1 LIGMEK
7 PNLNVFSGTL
17 VSIDGGRQ
25 LAIARN
31 LRRLYEDVLH
41 EPLPCPLRDRASR
54 GKPRQPLES
63 LLS

>member
-1 LIGMEK
+1 MEK

-31 LRRLYEDVLH
+31 LARLYADVLH
-41 EPLPCPLRDRASR
+41 EPLPCDLERLIARLEASGSR
-54 GKPRQPLES
+54 
-63 LLS
+63 

>member
-1 LIGMEK
+1 MEK

-41 EPLPCPLRDRASR
+41 EPLPCDLQRLIAR
-54 GKPRQPLES
+54 LEETS
-63 LLS
+63 NR

>member
-1 LIGMEK
+1 MEK
-7 PNLNVFSGTL
+7 PNLNAFSGTL

-41 EPLPCPLRDRASR
+41 EPLPCDLQRLIARLEENPASR
-54 GKPRQPLES
+54 
-63 LLS
+63 

>member
-1 LIGMEK
+1 MEK

-41 EPLPCPLRDRASR
+41 EPLPCDLQRLIARLQENSGGR
-54 GKPRQPLES
+54 
-63 LLS
+63 

>member
-1 LIGMEK
+1 MEK

-25 LAIARN
+25 LAMARN

-41 EPLPCPLRDRASR
+41 EPIPCDLQRLIARLQETSDER
-54 GKPRQPLES
+54 
-63 LLS
+63 

>member
-1 LIGMEK
+1 MEN

-41 EPLPCPLRDRASR
+41 EPLPCDLQRLIAR
-54 GKPRQPLES
+54 LEETS
-63 LLS
+63 NR